1 MNCKTGDIALVVRGP
16 DSGKVVTV
24 LAPLRMLEI
33 VETSF
38 GPAYVNDAR
47 SLPAWRVDRHLT
59 VFAMGDR
66 RRAAAKV
73 CADANLLPLR
83 PPASDESDTQDQ
95 DLPAE
100 CVA

>member
-1 MNCKTGDIALVVRGP
+1 MNCKPGDIALVVRGP

-24 LAPLRMLEI
+24 LAAFEPGDPI
-33 VETSF
+33 ETSI
-38 GPAYVNDAR
+38 GSGRLLNPHN
-47 SLPAWRVDRHLT
+47 LPLWHVDRDMT
-59 VFAMGDR
+59 IAFRIVPIT
-66 RRAAAKV
+66 AKV

-100 CVA
+100 CGA